1 MKKKIGMIIQA
12 RMSSKRF
19 PGKVMKRIL
28 NIPMIYR
35 IYERVILCRKLD
47 DVIVAIPSSKSDDKL
62 EIFLKKKKI
71 KTFRGSENNLIS
83 RYFKAAKLY
92 NLDYIVRLPAD
103 NPLPDFKEID
113 RLINFHMKIKDNIN
127 VFSTNLQPIK
137 NSNYIDG
144 IGAEILSYKMLEKI
158 FKNKNLQ
165 KSKEHLSLNF
175 YDFEKKKIINKNFFR
190 VCFPISPKSIAYPN
204 IVLDVNF
211 KKQFDLINRIYSN
224 LYKKNKNFLTKDIVN
239 FLKKNEK
246 HLFKNN

>member
-1 MKKKIGMIIQA
+1 MIKMKKKIGMIIQA

-158 FKNKNLQ
+158 FKNKKLQ

-175 YDFEKKKIINKNFFR
+175 YDF
-190 VCFPISPKSIAYPN
+190 
-204 IVLDVNF
+204 
-211 KKQFDLINRIYSN
+211 
-224 LYKKNKNFLTKDIVN
+224 
-239 FLKKNEK
+239 
-246 HLFKNN
+246 